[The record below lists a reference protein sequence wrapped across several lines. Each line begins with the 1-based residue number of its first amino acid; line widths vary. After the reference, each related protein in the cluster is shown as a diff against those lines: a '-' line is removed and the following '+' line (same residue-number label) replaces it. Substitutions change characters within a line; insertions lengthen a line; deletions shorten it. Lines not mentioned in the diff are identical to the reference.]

1 MGIENI
7 ATGYKPEFALG
18 ALYHGF
24 NAGSADNASQ
34 LSNLIQEQA
43 LQKSRIGDPLDLI
56 KKQYEAMVA
65 NAQMNNPDYIPA
77 QMQGDMGRFASSAAK
92 GKIDSSSVD
101 EQIKALLAEL
111 AQKTGKSNLLNQ
123 FQGQQQADINAIG
136 NVPQE
141 QPQMAIPQPEYQSPV
156 NPNYGNEGRGLSP
169 LPILKTE
176 AAMKASMGN
185 DYRFGDR
192 NYDLETIDK
201 EIRLHGD
208 KTGQLAQ
215 ERARLVAS
223 LANGGGGEQPQ
234 PIQQQQPQQSTGPLG
249 SRLRQMATILGTTPE
264 HLNRM
269 EEIKAQGDSRLEIA
283 NIAAQAR
290 LQAVHDAQ
298 QKGDTTKVAE
308 LNLAAKNDAEAGRYE
323 ALINKQD
330 IARQEREILEKIVDK
345 TKQKAAIA
353 ELSATVRRYEQ
364 LAKAYRDQA
373 NVIYKKHGLA
383 VPTSNELVPVPVQP
397 QGNKLTPEERAELI
411 KNLPG
416 QQP

>member
-65 NAQMNNPDYIPA
+65 NAQMQNPDYIPA
-77 QMQGDMGRFASSAAK
+77 QMQGDMGRFASSAAR

-111 AQKTGKSNLLNQ
+111 AQKTGRSNLLTQ
-123 FQGQQQADINAIG
+123 FQNQQQADINALG
-136 NVPQE
+136 TQQPE
-141 QPQMAIPQPEYQSPV
+141 QPQMAAPQPEYQSPL
-156 NPNYGNEGRGLSP
+156 NPNYGNEGRGLTP
-169 LPILKTE
+169 LPILKNE

-192 NYDLETIDK
+192 QYDLETLDK

-208 KTGQLAQ
+208 KTGQLAK
-215 ERARLVAS
+215 ERERLIAS
-223 LANGGGGEQPQ
+223 LAGGQSTGEQPP
-234 PIQQQQPQQSTGPLG
+234 PIQSPAPQTSAPLG
-249 SRLRQMATILGTTPE
+249 SKLRQMAKILGTTPE
-264 HLNRM
+264 HLNKL
-269 EEIKAQGDSRLEIA
+269 EEIQAQGDSRVEVA
-283 NIAAQAR
+283 NIAANAR

-353 ELSATVRRYEQ
+353 ELNATVKRYEQ

-373 NVIYKKHGLA
+373 SVIYKKHGLA
-383 VPTSNELVPVPVQP
+383 VPTATDLVPAPVQP
-397 QGNKLTPEERAELI
+397 QQGVIKLD
-411 KNLPG
+411 
-416 QQP
+416 

>member
-65 NAQMNNPDYIPA
+65 NAQMQNPDYIPA
-77 QMQGDMGRFASSAAK
+77 QMQGDMGRFASSAAR

-111 AQKTGKSNLLNQ
+111 AQKTGRSNLLTQ
-123 FQGQQQADINAIG
+123 FQNQQQADINALG
-136 NVPQE
+136 TQQPE
-141 QPQMAIPQPEYQSPV
+141 QPQMAAPQPEYQSPL
-156 NPNYGNEGRGLSP
+156 NPNYGNEGRGLTP
-169 LPILKTE
+169 LPILKNE

-192 NYDLETIDK
+192 QYDLETLDK

-208 KTGQLAQ
+208 KTGQLAK
-215 ERARLVAS
+215 ERERLIAS
-223 LANGGGGEQPQ
+223 LAGGQSTGEQPAPLQ
-234 PIQQQQPQQSTGPLG
+234 TQTSAPLG
-249 SRLRQMATILGTTPE
+249 SKLRQMAQILGTTPE

-269 EEIKAQGDSRLEIA
+269 EEIKAQNDARLEMA
-283 NIAAQAR
+283 NIAANAR

-345 TKQKAAIA
+345 TKQKAAMA
-353 ELSATVRRYEQ
+353 ELNATVKRYEQ

-373 NVIYKKHGLA
+373 GVIYKKHGLS
-383 VPTSNELVPVPVQP
+383 VPTANDLVPAPVQP
-397 QGNKLTPEERAELI
+397 QQGVIKLD
-411 KNLPG
+411 
-416 QQP
+416 

>member
-65 NAQMNNPDYIPA
+65 NAQMNSPKYIPA
-77 QMQGDMGRFASSAAK
+77 QMQGDMGKFASSAAK

-111 AQKTGKSNLLNQ
+111 AQKTGKSNLLYQ

-141 QPQMAIPQPEYQSPV
+141 QPQMAAPQPEYQSPV
-156 NPNYGNEGRGLSP
+156 NPNYGNEGRGMTP

-283 NIAAQAR
+283 NIAARAR

-353 ELSATVRRYEQ
+353 DLSASVRRYEQ

-373 NVIYKKHGLA
+373 NVIYKKHGLS
-383 VPTSNELVPVPVQP
+383 VPTSNELVPAPAQAPTGVI
-397 QGNKLTPEERAELI
+397 KLD
-411 KNLPG
+411 
-416 QQP
+416 

>member
-77 QMQGDMGRFASSAAK
+77 HMQGDMGRFASSAAK

-123 FQGQQQADINAIG
+123 FQNQQQYDINAIG
-136 NVPQE
+136 TQQPE
-141 QPQMAIPQPEYQSPV
+141 QPQMAAPQPEYQSPV
-156 NPNYGNEGRGLSP
+156 NPNYGNEGRGLTP
-169 LPILKTE
+169 LPILKNE

-192 NYDLETIDK
+192 QYDLETLDK

-208 KTGQLAQ
+208 KTGQLAK
-215 ERARLVAS
+215 ERERLIAS
-223 LANGGGGEQPQ
+223 LAGG
-234 PIQQQQPQQSTGPLG
+234 QSTGEQAAPLQTQAPQSSAPLG
-249 SRLRQMATILGTTPE
+249 SKLRQMAKILGTTPE

-269 EEIKAQGDSRLEIA
+269 EEIKAQNDARLEMA
-283 NIAAQAR
+283 NIAANAR

-345 TKQKAAIA
+345 TKQKAAMA
-353 ELSATVRRYEQ
+353 ELNATVKRYEQ

-373 NVIYKKHGLA
+373 GVIYKKHGLA
-383 VPTSNELVPVPVQP
+383 VPTATDLVPAPVQP
-397 QGNKLTPEERAELI
+397 QQGVIKLD
-411 KNLPG
+411 
-416 QQP
+416 

>member
-65 NAQMNNPDYIPA
+65 NAQMQNPDYIPA
-77 QMQGDMGRFASSAAK
+77 QMQGDMGKFASSAAK

-101 EQIKALLAEL
+101 DQIKALLAEL
-111 AQKTGKSNLLNQ
+111 AQKTGKSNLLSQ
-123 FQGQQQADINAIG
+123 FQNQQQSDINAIG
-136 NVPQE
+136 QTPQE
-141 QPQMAIPQPEYQSPV
+141 PVSMQTQQPEYQSPV
-156 NPNYGNEGRGLSP
+156 NPNYGNEGRGLTP
-169 LPILKTE
+169 LPILKNE
-176 AAMKASMGN
+176 ATMKASMGN

-192 NYDLETIDK
+192 QYDLETLDK

-223 LANGGGGEQPQ
+223 LANGGGGEQVQ
-234 PIQQQQPQQSTGPLG
+234 PQQPQGPLG

-283 NIAAQAR
+283 NIAAQTR
-290 LQAVHDAQ
+290 LQAVHDAH

-353 ELSATVRRYEQ
+353 ELSASVRRYEQ

-383 VPTSNELVPVPVQP
+383 VPTATDLVPTPVQP
-397 QGNKLTPEERAELI
+397 IQNTNRKPLGEY
-411 KNLPG
+411 
-416 QQP
+416 

>member
-65 NAQMNNPDYIPA
+65 NAQMNNPNYIPA
-77 QMQGDMGRFASSAAK
+77 QMQGDMGKFASSAAK

-111 AQKTGKSNLLNQ
+111 AQKTGKSNLLSQ

-136 NVPQE
+136 NVPQ
-141 QPQMAIPQPEYQSPV
+141 
-156 NPNYGNEGRGLSP
+156 
-169 LPILKTE
+169 
-176 AAMKASMGN
+176 
-185 DYRFGDR
+185 
-192 NYDLETIDK
+192 
-201 EIRLHGD
+201 
-208 KTGQLAQ
+208 
-215 ERARLVAS
+215 
-223 LANGGGGEQPQ
+223 EQPQ

-353 ELSATVRRYEQ
+353 ELSASVRRYEQ

-373 NVIYKKHGLA
+373 NVIYKKHGLS
-383 VPTSNELVPVPVQP
+383 VPTSNELVPAPAQAPTGVI
-397 QGNKLTPEERAELI
+397 KLD
-411 KNLPG
+411 
-416 QQP
+416 

>member
-65 NAQMNNPDYIPA
+65 NAQMQNPDYIPA
-77 QMQGDMGRFASSAAK
+77 QIKGEMGRFASSAAK

-123 FQGQQQADINAIG
+123 FQNQQQADINALG
-136 NVPQE
+136 NPQPE
-141 QPQMAIPQPEYQSPV
+141 QPQMAAPQPEYQSPV
-156 NPNYGNEGRGLSP
+156 NPNYGNEGRGLTP
-169 LPILKTE
+169 LPILKNE

-192 NYDLETIDK
+192 QYDLETLDK

-208 KTGQLAQ
+208 KTGQLAK
-215 ERARLVAS
+215 ERERLIAS
-223 LANGGGGEQPQ
+223 LAGGQPTGEQPAPLPTQ
-234 PIQQQQPQQSTGPLG
+234 APQSSAPLG
-249 SRLRQMATILGTTPE
+249 SKLRQMAKILGTTPE

-269 EEIKAQGDSRLEIA
+269 EEIKAQNDARLEMA
-283 NIAAQAR
+283 NIAANAR

-345 TKQKAAIA
+345 TKQKAAMA
-353 ELSATVRRYEQ
+353 ELSATVKRYEQ

-383 VPTSNELVPVPVQP
+383 VPTATDLVPAPVQP
-397 QGNKLTPEERAELI
+397 QQGVIKLD
-411 KNLPG
+411 
-416 QQP
+416 

>member
-65 NAQMNNPDYIPA
+65 NAQMNNPNYIPA
-77 QMQGDMGRFASSAAK
+77 QMQGDMGKFASSAAK

-111 AQKTGKSNLLNQ
+111 AQKTGKSNLLSQ

-141 QPQMAIPQPEYQSPV
+141 QLQMATPQPEYQSPV
-156 NPNYGNEGRGLSP
+156 NPNYGNEGRGLTP

-208 KTGQLAQ
+208 KTGQLTQ

-223 LANGGGGEQPQ
+223 LANGGGGGEQPQ

-353 ELSATVRRYEQ
+353 DLSASVRRYEQ

-373 NVIYKKHGLA
+373 NVIYKKHGLS
-383 VPTSNELVPVPVQP
+383 VPTSNELVPAPP
-397 QGNKLTPEERAELI
+397 QAPTGVIKLD
-411 KNLPG
+411 
-416 QQP
+416 